1 MFHSLFKSMFHVRM
15 QEENPDA
22 TGAGG
27 AGGADV
33 PAGSEA
39 PDTTTTTTDNS
50 EGGEAGKESDL
61 PSSTEE
67 PGGTEGESTFFY
79 GDSEVT
85 IDIPEDLSAELSAK
99 GLDAQSL
106 AAELYR
112 EGGEFTLT
120 PETREKV
127 DAAYGK
133 FAVDAY
139 LAGLKAQNDG
149 FLRDQKDQVA
159 QREQAD
165 TERFSAVAELVGGEE
180 GWNSLVEWGD
190 ANLPQEEI
198 DELNA
203 VMQSGNLALQKYAIK
218 SLANQRRAAEGDPE
232 AVLIQGDAGAPSQ
245 GAALSAQAYREAEQ
259 EARQQFRGDQRGY
272 REAVAKLDARRRA
285 GMQKGL

>member
-22 TGAGG
+22 PGAGG
-27 AGGADV
+27 AGDAEV
-33 PAGSEA
+33 PAGSDA
-39 PDTTTTTTDNS
+39 PESTTSTTD
-50 EGGEAGKESDL
+50 GGEGDESGKQSE
-61 PSSTEE
+61 PQSSTEE
-67 PGGTEGESTFFY
+67 PGATEDEATFFY

-99 GLDAQSL
+99 GLDAQAL

-165 TERFSAVAELVGGEE
+165 TERFSTVAELVGGEE

-232 AVLIQGDAGAPSQ
+232 AVLIPGDAGAPSQ